1 MRKLTLSILSALA
14 ITLAMASATF
24 AQTSPPLPNSVRAI
38 SFGTWSIPGSGA
50 NNFFFSPTGLCSV
63 NGGFGNAFF
72 PFNTNAPVYIQ
83 DSPSD
88 ANNEVVTPSA
98 VTAPGASGCGFA
110 ASPAHSHLQF
120 NILSGTAGL
129 QEALNQ
135 IASSSSPAQ
144 TIVIDQAWY
153 RYITATGGTAS
164 SVIAAA
170 VGSVNVNL
178 VDQTQSPWAWYSWN
192 GSQYVKLGFSGSNY
206 GNLVNGQFFGYKNT
220 SLTPIA
226 APTNGT
232 FTATANTSGITTGT
246 YRPTQTCVDPLGG
259 ETLPGS
265 DSATVTTSSSL
276 GNITSTAPTCPT
288 GSVGWEFYLSAASGG
303 AGTEIFYTPT
313 QAGCTT
319 LSAIGVKPSC
329 ALTSGSVTSALVT
342 GTGDVPLQA
351 SAYAM
356 AIEAQ
361 DTVPT
366 PYLKS
371 WPPFAVTGVQTF
383 SDPYVLAQFRF
394 PAGYMNQIGKAVQI
408 CGNYNLTPSST
419 GTDVVT
425 VVAGP
430 YFDVST
436 GTVATWTSGALTN
449 VAYEAPFCI
458 TLTTAVTG
466 ASGTFEA
473 HGTMAFAIA
482 STGAIPHVGY
492 TDPNT
497 ATIAIGDLTKEISV
511 WFVSTPGSSNV
522 TQGQM
527 RQFTVTP
534 LN

>member
-1 MRKLTLSILSALA
+1 
-14 ITLAMASATF
+14 
-24 AQTSPPLPNSVRAI
+24 
-38 SFGTWSIPGSGA
+38 
-50 NNFFFSPTGLCSV
+50 
-63 NGGFGNAFF
+63 
-72 PFNTNAPVYIQ
+72 
-83 DSPSD
+83 
-88 ANNEVVTPSA
+88 
-98 VTAPGASGCGFA
+98 
-110 ASPAHSHLQF
+110 
-120 NILSGTAGL
+120 
-129 QEALNQ
+129 
-135 IASSSSPAQ
+135 
-144 TIVIDQAWY
+144 
-153 RYITATGGTAS
+153 
-164 SVIAAA
+164 
-170 VGSVNVNL
+170 
-178 VDQTQSPWAWYSWN
+178 
-192 GSQYVKLGFSGSNY
+192 
-206 GNLVNGQFFGYKNT
+206 
-220 SLTPIA
+220 
-226 APTNGT
+226 
-232 FTATANTSGITTGT
+232 
-246 YRPTQTCVDPLGG
+246 
-259 ETLPGS
+259 
-265 DSATVTTSSSL
+265 
-276 GNITSTAPTCPT
+276 
-288 GSVGWEFYLSAASGG
+288 VGWELYISAASGG
-303 AGTEIFYTPT
+303 AGSEIFYSPT
-313 QAGCTT
+313 AAGCTT
-319 LSAIGVKPSC
+319 LSTQGSKPSC

-361 DTVPT
+361 DAVPT

-371 WPPFAVTGVQTF
+371 WPPFAVTGIQTYT
-383 SDPYVLAQFRF
+383 DPYVLAQFRF

-408 CGNYNLTPSST
+408 CGNYNLTPSAT

-482 STGAIPHVGY
+482 STGALPHVGY

-511 WFVSTPGSSNV
+511 WFVSTPGTSNV